1 MTHAMAHSSL
11 TRSRVRVR
19 GLVQGVGFRPFIH
32 NLAGSFGLTG
42 WVLNDSDG
50 VLLEVQGGDCSGFL
64 QSLNQQAP
72 PLARIEGI
80 EVLPV
85 SPEPA
90 ETGFEIRASVLAA
103 APPAPPSARTPVSA
117 KPALPSCSI
126 RKTAAGAIPSSTAPI
141 AAPATPS
148 PARCPMT
155 GRRPPWRVSPSAR
168 TARTNTTTRA
178 TGVSMLSQ
186 PPARPV
192 APNSPCGSRK
202 SWLAFA
208 PGKSSR

>member
-1 MTHAMAHSSL
+1 MMHAMAQTSL

-64 QSLNQQAP
+64 QVPQSTGAAARPDRGDRGP
-72 PLARIEGI
+72 PCL
-80 EVLPV
+80 
-85 SPEPA
+85 PEPA
-90 ETGFEIRASVLAA
+90 EAGFEIRASVLGGGT
-103 APPAPPSARTPVSA
+103 PAPPSARTPVSA
-117 KPALPSCSI
+117 KTASPSCSI
-126 RKTAAGAIPSSTAPI
+126 RKTAAGVIPSSTAPI
-141 AAPATPS
+141 AAPAIPS

-155 GRRPPWRVSPSAR
+155 GRRPPWRASPSAR

-178 TGVSMLSQ
+178 TGVSTPSQ
-186 PPARPV
+186 PPARPA

-202 SWLAFA
+202 SWRAFA